1 METGALQTY
10 RSAEPNENNNNVVEI
25 EAKGKHYKN
34 YKNVEWVEK
43 EETHV
48 VAMCSQQIA
57 TGVLN
62 RTGLDVNVHCNA
74 KTGCG
79 MLLHF

>member
-1 METGALQTY
+1 M
-10 RSAEPNENNNNVVEI
+10 
-25 EAKGKHYKN
+25 EAKGKHYKD

-48 VAMCSQQIA
+48 VAMCSQQIT
-57 TGVLN
+57 TGVSN

-74 KTGCG
+74 KAGYG